1 MGAIPPSSFEERRL
15 SGLPD
20 PDPGFRHFPEP
31 MQGVCTMIE
40 GLSFTLSRAN
50 GSTVIAVAGEI
61 DGATAPELD
70 GALRHFERES
80 VTVDL
85 SGVTFIDSSGL
96 GTLVEAHKRISVAGG
111 RLTVIGSQPNVR
123 KVFEISRLAGMLR
136 VHETAV

>member
-1 MGAIPPSSFEERRL
+1 MIGA
-15 SGLPD
+15 
-20 PDPGFRHFPEP
+20 
-31 MQGVCTMIE
+31 
-40 GLSFTLSRAN
+40 LSFTLGRAN

-61 DGATAPELD
+61 DGATAPELES
-70 GALRHFERES
+70 ALRHFERES

-96 GTLVEAHKRISVAGG
+96 GTLVEAQKRISAAGG
-111 RLTVIGSQPNVR
+111 QLTVTGSQPNVR